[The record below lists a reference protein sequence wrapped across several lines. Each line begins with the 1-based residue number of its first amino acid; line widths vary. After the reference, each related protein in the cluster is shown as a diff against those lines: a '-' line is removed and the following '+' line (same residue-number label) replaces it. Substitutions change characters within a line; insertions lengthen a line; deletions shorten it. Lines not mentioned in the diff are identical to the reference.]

1 MLRALKSK
9 SRRAYILCFLLI
21 VLKLVKLSC
30 DILLSNVKCRIA
42 NEGELG
48 MLKTA
53 KAEVFEMCRLRL
65 CHEQEKWHR
74 KTLPSPLS
82 TKKTFSN
89 G

>member
-9 SRRAYILCFLLI
+9 SRHAYILCFLLI

-30 DILLSNVKCRIA
+30 DIFLSNVKCRIA

-53 KAEVFEMCRLRL
+53 KAEVF
-65 CHEQEKWHR
+65 
-74 KTLPSPLS
+74 
-82 TKKTFSN
+82 
-89 G
+89 